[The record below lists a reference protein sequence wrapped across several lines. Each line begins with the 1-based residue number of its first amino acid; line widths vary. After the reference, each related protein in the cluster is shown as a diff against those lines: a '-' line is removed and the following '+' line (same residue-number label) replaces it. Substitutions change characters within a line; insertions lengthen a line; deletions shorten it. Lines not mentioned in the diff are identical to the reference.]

1 MPNAPL
7 PSPLPEDLY
16 TARQTI
22 LKLRSEVS
30 RLEAL
35 AMLDPLTGIANRRMF
50 EAALAAAFSRS
61 NRTKKPLS
69 VVVIDLDNFK
79 RRNDTYGHAEGDRC
93 LKNMAQSLRFHL
105 RLSDTAAR
113 IGGEEFALILPDT
126 DQDQALDL
134 CARIARSVRECC
146 GCEPLTFS
154 AGVAQKDSSMAAGST
169 IVDYADKAMYEA
181 KCAGKNRAQ
190 AYAQTFRRSIFK
202 RS

>member
-1 MPNAPL
+1 MQILPL
-7 PSPLPEDLY
+7 PKDLDAAHRTI
-16 TARQTI
+16 TA
-22 LKLRSEVS
+22 LRLEIA

-35 AMLDPLTGIANRRMF
+35 AMIDPLTGIANRRMF
-50 EAALAAAFSRS
+50 DTAMAAAFSRS

-93 LKNMAQSLRFHL
+93 LKSMAHSLRFHL

-126 DQDQALDL
+126 NQEQALDL
-134 CARIARSVRECC
+134 CARIAQSVRDCC

-154 AGVAQKDSSMAAGST
+154 AGVAQKDASMAAGST

-181 KCAGKNRAQ
+181 KRAGKDRAHAYEQ
-190 AYAQTFRRSIFK
+190 AFRRSIFK
-202 RS
+202 RG